1 MVNHQFRLERRP
13 EGSLVASDLRYSEGP
28 VWPPGRGQLLVQVL
42 YLSVD
47 PGLRGWLNPAR
58 TYIAP
63 VEVGDVIRAIGV
75 GKVVEANGHNRFSP
89 GDYVMGTLGAQ
100 ELCTTEGEDLVRV
113 DPAMAPLST
122 YLGMLGLPGLTAY
135 VAVTDL
141 GRPARGETFVV
152 SAGAGGVGSVA
163 GQLAR
168 LRGCRVVG
176 IVGGSEKC
184 RYVTEELGFD
194 AAIDYKSEE
203 VSRGL
208 WRECP
213 DGVNVYLDNVGG
225 EILDAVLVRLAKG
238 ARVVISGAVSQYNE
252 TGPWRGPTNYMSLLV
267 NRASMV
273 GFVVWDHLDR
283 YESFLAEM
291 AALMKNG
298 SVRSREQ
305 IVDGLAE
312 LPNAVTTLFAG
323 DNLGKLVLRIASD
336 E

>member
-1 MVNHQFRLERRP
+1 MVNHQFRLGRRP

-28 VWPPGRGQLLVQVL
+28 IRPPGPGQLLVQVL

-47 PGLRGWLNPAR
+47 PGVRGWLNPAR

-63 VEVGDVIRAIGV
+63 VEIGDVMRAIGV

-89 GDYVMGTLGAQ
+89 GDYVMGMLGTQ
-100 ELCTTEGEDLVRV
+100 EVCTTDGEDLVRV
-113 DPAMAPLST
+113 DPALAPLPT
-122 YLGMLGLPGLTAY
+122 YLGRLGLPGLTAY

-152 SAGAGGVGSVA
+152 SAAAGAVGSAA

-168 LRGCRVVG
+168 LRDCRVVG
-176 IVGGSEKC
+176 IVGGYEKC

-194 AAIDYKSEE
+194 AAIDYKSED
-203 VSRGL
+203 VSSGL
-208 WRECP
+208 GRECP

-225 EILDAVLVRLAKG
+225 EILDAVLERLARG
-238 ARVVISGAVSQYNE
+238 ARVVISGAVSQYNA
-252 TGPWRGPTNYMSLLV
+252 TGPWRGPSNYMSLLV

-273 GFVVWDHLDR
+273 GFVVWDHLAR
-283 YESFLAEM
+283 YESFVAEM
-291 AALMKNG
+291 APLIRNG

-312 LPNAVTTLFAG
+312 LPNAVATLFAG
-323 DNLGKLVLRIASD
+323 DYLGKLVLRIAGD

>member
-13 EGSLVASDLRYSEGP
+13 EGSLVASDLRYGEEP
-28 VWPPGRGQLLVQVL
+28 VRPPGLGQLLVKVL

-47 PGLRGWLNPAR
+47 PGLRGWLNTR
-58 TYIAP
+58 TSIAP

-89 GDYVMGTLGAQ
+89 GDYVMGMLGTQ
-100 ELCTTEGEDLVRV
+100 EVCTTDGEDLVRV
-113 DPAMAPLST
+113 DPALAPLPT
-122 YLGMLGLPGLTAY
+122 YLGTLGLPGLTAY
-135 VAVTDL
+135 VAVSDL
-141 GRPARGETFVV
+141 GRPAQGETFVV
-152 SAGAGGVGSVA
+152 SAGAGAVGSVA

-168 LRGCRVVG
+168 LRDCRVVG
-176 IVGGSEKC
+176 IVGGSEKR
-184 RYVTEELGFD
+184 RYVTEELRFD
-194 AAIDYKSEE
+194 AAIDYKSED

-208 WRECP
+208 RRECP

-225 EILDAVLVRLAKG
+225 EILDAVLERLARG
-238 ARVVISGAVSQYNE
+238 ARVVISGAVSQYNV
-252 TGPWRGPTNYMSLLV
+252 TGPWRGPSNYMSLLV

-283 YESFLAEM
+283 YESFVAEM
-291 AALMKNG
+291 AALIKNG

-312 LPNAVTTLFAG
+312 LPNAVATLFAG
-323 DNLGKLVLRIASD
+323 DNLGKLVLRIAGD